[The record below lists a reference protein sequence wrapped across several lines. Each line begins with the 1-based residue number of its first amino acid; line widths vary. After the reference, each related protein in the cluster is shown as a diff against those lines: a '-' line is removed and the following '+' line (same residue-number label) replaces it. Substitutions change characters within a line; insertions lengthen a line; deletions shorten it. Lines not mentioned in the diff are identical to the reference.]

1 MVPQSPDLTE
11 ARAADKALVERILA
25 GEEQAFVELVEA
37 HHASMLRLA
46 HAYVSSTSVASEVVQ
61 ETWMAV
67 LKGLARFEGRAALK
81 TWIFRILT
89 NRAKTRGVKEG
100 RSIPFTAM
108 EPEDREPAVDPAQF
122 SRKGSWTEAPSQW
135 EVTTPEDMLERK
147 QAMAALKE
155 ALELLPPQQR
165 LVVTMRDVEGLDSKD
180 VCNVLEISE
189 TNQRVLLHRGR
200 SKLRR
205 LLDGHLAGS

>member
-1 MVPQSPDLTE
+1 MATPAPDLTE
-11 ARAADKALVERILA
+11 ARAADKALVDRILA
-25 GEEQAFVELVEA
+25 GEEQAFAELVET

-46 HAYVSSTSVASEVVQ
+46 HAYVSSTAVATEVVQ

-122 SRKGSWTEAPSQW
+122 SRKGSWTDSPSQW
-135 EVTTPEDMLERK
+135 EGTTHEDMLERK
-147 QAMAALKE
+147 QAMQALKE
-155 ALELLPPQQR
+155 ALEHLPPQQR

-205 LLDGHLAGS
+205 LLDGHLVGS

>member
-1 MVPQSPDLTE
+1 MATPAPDLTE
-11 ARAADKALVERILA
+11 ARAADKALVDRILA
-25 GEEQAFVELVEA
+25 GEEQAFAELVET

-46 HAYVSSTSVASEVVQ
+46 HAYVSSTAVATEVVQ

-122 SRKGSWTEAPSQW
+122 SRKGSWTDSPSQW

-147 QAMAALKE
+147 QAMQALKE
-155 ALELLPPQQR
+155 ALEHLPPQQR

-205 LLDGHLAGS
+205 LLDGHLVGS